1 MRLFWLWLTF
11 GFSLTFA
18 QSHTPLHILVSVLPQ
33 KELIQ
38 ALGGDS
44 VQVTI
49 LVPNGKSPEL
59 YEPSLEQMKNI
70 QNAVLFFGV
79 GMPFEQKW
87 VSKFQTINPHLTYHN
102 LYLETAHSESL
113 KSLTSTPNNH
123 AHNPHI
129 WLSLEK
135 SKKHIR
141 LITDAL
147 QKLSPQN
154 TELYESNAQQMLQRI
169 ITLQNQ
175 IHTLFSEPNA
185 SKTFL
190 VYHSAFEDF
199 AHEFGLQELSLEY
212 NGKELKGQDL
222 ARLIKQI
229 KSQNLHALFAQPQ
242 FSPSRIQALSQ
253 ELDLRTILLD
263 PLQENWLQSFK
274 IYACA
279 IAFSLTND
287 QIKICIDKYFKEL

>member
-1 MRLFWLWLTF
+1 MRLFSLWLVF
-11 GFSLTFA
+11 GLSITFA
-18 QSHTPLHILVSVLPQ
+18 QSHAPLHILVSVLPQ

-70 QNAVLFFGV
+70 QNAALFFGV

-87 VSKFQTINPHLTYHN
+87 VSKFQATNPKLIYHD
-102 LYLETAHSESL
+102 LYSQTTSSESF
-113 KSLTSTPNNH
+113 KSLVSTPNNH

-135 SKKHIR
+135 SKKHIT
-141 LITDAL
+141 LITNAL

-154 TELYESNAQQMLQRI
+154 TALYESNAKQMLQRI
-169 ITLQNQ
+169 ILLQDQ
-175 IHTLFSEPNA
+175 IHTLFSEAHA

-190 VYHSAFEDF
+190 VYHPAFEDF
-199 AHEFGLQELSLEY
+199 ADEFGLQELSLEH

-222 ARLIKQI
+222 TKLIRQI
-229 KSQNLHALFAQPQ
+229 KSQNLRTLFIQPQ
-242 FSPSRIQALSQ
+242 FSPSRIQALSK
-253 ELDLRTILLD
+253 EFDLHTIILD
-263 PLQENWLQSFK
+263 PLQENWLQSFQ
-274 IYACA
+274 IYACT
-279 IAFSLTND
+279 IAFSIPSD
-287 QIKICIDKYFKEL
+287 QTKTCIDKYFKEP